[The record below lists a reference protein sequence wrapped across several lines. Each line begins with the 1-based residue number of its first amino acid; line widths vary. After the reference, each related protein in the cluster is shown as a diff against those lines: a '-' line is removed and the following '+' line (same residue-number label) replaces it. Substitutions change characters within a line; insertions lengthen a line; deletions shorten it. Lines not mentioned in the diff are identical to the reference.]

1 MLRRIW
7 AMTQKEFIQALRD
20 RGALRMY
27 IMLPL
32 IQLLIFGYGI
42 TMNVNHIRTVVADQ
56 SADSASRSFVRAL
69 VSSNYFDVVATAGS
83 EAEVTRA
90 MDAGDVQ
97 VGVVIPPD
105 FAAHVARNDAQA
117 LVLVDGSDAFT
128 SQSAYNAATAIAE
141 AHTTQIVMGRLQA
154 SGQSLQEQ
162 ASLPL
167 DARVR
172 VLFNPDLKD
181 LWFLVPGMI
190 ALLLQVQTVLMT
202 AMSVVREREG
212 GTIEQLLVTPIRPLE
227 LMIGKAA
234 PNIIIAFVNTLTV
247 LAVGV
252 SWFKVPFQGSFPLL
266 MALCGLYVFAGLG
279 LGLLVSSVSQNHQQV
294 QQLNMVIMVLTL
306 VMSGFI
312 FPRESMPLVLQW
324 IGNIFPLTHF
334 IPIARGIMTKGIGF
348 SYLRADTVALAVYVI
363 AIMALATVT
372 FQRRLD

>member
-1 MLRRIW
+1 
-7 AMTQKEFIQALRD
+7 
-20 RGALRMY
+20 MY
-27 IMLPL
+27 VTLPL

-42 TMNVNHIRTVVADQ
+42 TMDENHIRTVVADQ

-141 AHTTQIVMGRLQA
+141 AYTTQIVMERLQA
-154 SGQSLQEQ
+154 GGQSLQEE

-172 VLFNPDLKD
+172 VLFNPDLQT
-181 LWFLVPGMI
+181 LWFLIPGMV
-190 ALLLQVQTVLMT
+190 ALLLQVQTVLLT
-202 AMSVVREREG
+202 ASAVVREREG